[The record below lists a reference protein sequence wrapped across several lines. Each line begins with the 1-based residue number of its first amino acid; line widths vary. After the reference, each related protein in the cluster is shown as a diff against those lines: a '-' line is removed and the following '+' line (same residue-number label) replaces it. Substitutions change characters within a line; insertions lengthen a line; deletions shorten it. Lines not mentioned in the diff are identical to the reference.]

1 MASAMS
7 EEHRLSAT
15 PMTFAIL
22 NPKYGLKV
30 SISLQDLPT
39 LLKGETLNKS
49 LPDIGKDLTLL
60 MKSAVRIF
68 AFSSYLSI
76 AFKKDNITFCSSQST
91 PSFVGG

>member
-1 MASAMS
+1 MASATS

-22 NPKYGLKV
+22 KPKYGLKV
-30 SISLQDLPT
+30 SMSLQDLPT